1 LIQHLTL
8 IIQLKFKMMKT
19 INSIRV
25 MLLSGFLLVSALF
38 FTSCSKEGLQEFKEN
53 KVNTG
58 PALQKQAAIANK
70 ESVTSNAI
78 STYDLRNQDIWW
90 TFTTQTSRTISV
102 LFEVLTGPKTAQV
115 GMTNYRAFD
124 DYKLLTAIG
133 TMSTTAMPGNRLVL
147 SLTAMGGAQY
157 VVIIKTWYNNDNGG
171 RIMQNLSRQVI
182 KISIDQ
188 QMTVAIPG
196 PVPGTFIT
204 GRLMAY

>member
-1 LIQHLTL
+1 
-8 IIQLKFKMMKT
+8 MMKP
-19 INSIRV
+19 INSVRLI
-25 MLLSGFLLVSALF
+25 SFSSFLLVSALF
-38 FTSCSKEGLQEFKEN
+38 FTSCSKEELQEFKEN
-53 KVNTG
+53 KVNNG
-58 PALQKQAAIANK
+58 LVLQEQGATANK
-70 ESVTSNAI
+70 ESITLNATS
-78 STYDLRNQDIWW
+78 SYDPRNQDTWW
-90 TFTTQTSRTISV
+90 TFTTQTSRAISV
-102 LFEVLTGPKTAQV
+102 LFEVLTGPKTAQI

-188 QMTVAIPG
+188 QMTVTIPG
-196 PVPGTFIT
+196 PVPGTFTT
-204 GRLMAY
+204 GRLMIY